1 LRRIPAGGY
10 GRLNAEVAS
19 VLATPDVHEAFAK
32 LGIDVSSST
41 PEELA
46 SYVAAEWTKTGK
58 IVAASG
64 AKIE

>member
-1 LRRIPAGGY
+1 V

-19 VLATPDVHEAFAK
+19 VLATPDVREAFAK